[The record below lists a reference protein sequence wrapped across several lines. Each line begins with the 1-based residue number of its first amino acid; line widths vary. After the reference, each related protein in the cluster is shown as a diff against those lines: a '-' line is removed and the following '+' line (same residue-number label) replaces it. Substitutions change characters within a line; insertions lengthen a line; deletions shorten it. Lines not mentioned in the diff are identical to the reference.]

1 MKILK
6 KNQLIILVISM
17 MLITAGY
24 LNFTNNEENIK
35 EYTISDRDNKNIGN
49 AQLVST
55 VPSNNELNVMQ
66 DIKEEPKIKEEIN
79 VNNAN
84 LENKSENSDKKD
96 KKVDTKKIE
105 ENDDFYFVNSKLERN
120 TMYSEQLAT
129 YQEIYNNDNS
139 NSEEKKEALL
149 KINDINNIKNEILI
163 AENLITAK
171 GFKDVVI
178 FVNDESISV
187 IIKAK
192 ELKQEQV
199 AQIQNIISRELKV
212 KAEKIHI
219 SNK

>member
-84 LENKSENSDKKD
+84 LENKKD